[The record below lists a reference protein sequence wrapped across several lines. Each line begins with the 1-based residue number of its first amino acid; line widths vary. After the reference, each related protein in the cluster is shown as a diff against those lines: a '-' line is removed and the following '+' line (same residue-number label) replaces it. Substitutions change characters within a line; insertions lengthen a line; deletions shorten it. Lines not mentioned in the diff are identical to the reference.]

1 MTVHYRKILVPL
13 DGSELA
19 ERAVNPSLRIARAMS
34 REAQQADESPAIH
47 LTLLRVVST
56 PAMVSADPA
65 LFDELV
71 RMGSDESQAYLRSVA
86 AELEAEGVVV
96 ETRTVTGPP
105 AEAIVHFAED
115 NKVDLIVISSHGR
128 TGGNRW
134 VYGSVAEKV
143 LHHAPCAVI
152 IIRAQATVEM
162 FANRSILVPLDGSP
176 LAEAALAPAMALAK
190 GVGSDV
196 KLLRVVPMHEPA
208 PQSVDPSSRRY
219 GELLD
224 EAHQS
229 EKAAAES
236 YLQQIYSGWPTDHV
250 FFDVQVTGENV
261 ADAIVDYAEEQRAD
275 LIVMSSHGRSGMGRW
290 LHGSVAEKVLQGAG
304 CATLIIRSSDE

>member
-1 MTVHYRKILVPL
+1 MTVPYRKILVPL

-19 ERAVNPSLRIARAMS
+19 ERAVSPSLRIARAMA
-34 REAQQADESPAIH
+34 REAKQADESPAIH
-47 LTLLRVVST
+47 LVLLRVVST

-71 RMGSDESQAYLRSVA
+71 RMGSDESQAYLRGVA

-96 ETRTVTGPP
+96 ETRTVSGPP

-115 NKVDLIVISSHGR
+115 SEVDLIVVSSHGR
-128 TGGNRW
+128 TGGSRW

-176 LAEAALAPAMALAK
+176 LAEAALAPAMALAR

-196 KLLRVVPMHEPA
+196 KLLRVVPMQEAA
-208 PQSVDPSSRRY
+208 PQRDDLSARRY
-219 GELLD
+219 SELLD

-261 ADAIVDYAEEQRAD
+261 ADAIVDYADEQRAD
-275 LIVMSSHGRSGMGRW
+275 LIIMSSHGRSGMGRW

-304 CATLIIRSSDE
+304 CATLIIRSLEE

>member
-1 MTVHYRKILVPL
+1 MTTPYKKILVPL

-19 ERAVNPSLRIARAMS
+19 ERAVQPSLRIARAMV
-34 REAQQADESPAIH
+34 REAKRVEEPPAIH
-47 LTLLRVVST
+47 LVLLRVVST
-56 PAMVSADPA
+56 PAMVAADPA
-65 LFDELV
+65 LYDELV
-71 RMGSDESQAYLRSVA
+71 RMGSDESQAYLRGVA
-86 AELEAEGVVV
+86 AELEGDVIV
-96 ETRTVTGPP
+96 ETRTVSGPP

-115 NKVDLIVISSHGR
+115 NDIDLIVISSHGR

-176 LAEAALAPAMALAK
+176 LAEAALAPAMALAH

-196 KLLRVVPMHEPA
+196 KLLRVVPMQEPT
-208 PQSVDPSSRRY
+208 PQSVDLATRRY

-224 EAHQS
+224 EAHQR

-236 YLQQIYSGWPTDHV
+236 YLQKIYSNWPTDHV
-250 FFDVQVTGENV
+250 FFDVLVTGDNV
-261 ADAIVDYAEEQRAD
+261 ADAIVDYAEAQRAD
-275 LIVMSSHGRSGMGRW
+275 LIIMSSHGRSGMGRW

-304 CATLIIRSSDE
+304 CATLIIRNRDE